1 MPDERRESE
10 AGQAWLRKDSVLRD
24 LPAVRAAVDNL
35 ESCAT
40 EFAAAR
46 SLTAIE
52 KCEDDLVDAI
62 AALRDAVE
70 AL

>member
-1 MPDERRESE
+1 MSDERRESE

-24 LPAVRAAVDNL
+24 LPAVRAAVDNV
-35 ESCAT
+35 ESCAGA
-40 EFAAAR
+40 FIGAM
-46 SLTAIE
+46 SLRTLE
-52 KCEDDLVDAI
+52 LCEDDLVDAI